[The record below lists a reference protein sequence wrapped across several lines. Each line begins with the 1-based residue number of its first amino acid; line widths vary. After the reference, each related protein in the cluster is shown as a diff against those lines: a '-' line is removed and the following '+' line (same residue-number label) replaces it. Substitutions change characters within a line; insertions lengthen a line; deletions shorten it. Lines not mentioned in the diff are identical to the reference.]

1 MFKQFTRE
9 KLANLK
15 FYNLTKR
22 EVNKFQIFLLLEIR
36 FSSLCEFQLI
46 STKEPQAQRIRYTY
60 LLYVSTAYLYIDI
73 YISIRSPKT
82 SQQTTTQQLVSKCDI
97 TGKQRHKNGFRRCG
111 LFFLFLIC
119 QCELRGERPN
129 VHLPSLVGQRPH
141 QQYRM

>member
-1 MFKQFTRE
+1 MFKQFTRK

-46 STKEPQAQRIRYTY
+46 STKEPQAQRKDTHTYYMYPPRYMQ
-60 LLYVSTAYLYIDI
+60 S
-73 YISIRSPKT
+73 KT
-82 SQQTTTQQLVSKCDI
+82 SRQTTTQQLVSKCDI
-97 TGKQRHKNGFRRCG
+97 TEKHDTKNGFQRCG
-111 LFFLFLIC
+111 LFSFFLIC
-119 QCELRGERPN
+119 QYELRGERPN

-141 QQYRM
+141 QQHRM